1 MTNTPDD
8 IIDLAAET
16 MKGDLL
22 NALLDEF
29 KAARDVWPKL
39 SQIDQEA
46 IIFRFERRVGAGI
59 REAVRMIAGDS
70 RPVIT
75 AKLDQLTAKDGIKAV
90 LSLSQHDA
98 NRHELLD
105 AVGKVVL
112 VVVADAEPYQGGDT
126 PKAEPDQRPLLT
138 ATEALA
144 AQDAAGGDE
153 PPAALPEGA
162 DDADTGNGEAL
173 DALEQGLDAA
183 DLAEQR
189 AEDAPDPDLADG
201 PEPPPYVRDDGRLY
215 DAILLIDEEWTGLG
229 SDEDANLAQ
238 IASWSDA
245 ECEAVEAFCAV
256 VYRQTNGD
264 LSELLPIRPDC
275 IGGPLPGQV
284 ADEAAPEL
292 PL

>member
-1 MTNTPDD
+1 MTESTDD

-16 MKGDLL
+16 MQGDLL
-22 NALLDEF
+22 NALLDEL

-59 REAVRMIAGDS
+59 KEAVRIIAGDG

-112 VVVADAEPYQGGDT
+112 VVVADADPYLGGDT
-126 PKAEPDQRPLLT
+126 PKGEPDQKPLLAET
-138 ATEALA
+138 AQEAA
-144 AQDAAGGDE
+144 
-153 PPAALPEGA
+153 GA
-162 DDADTGNGEAL
+162 DDAADRDQGSGPDA
-173 DALEQGLDAA
+173 DAGAAAALEAGLAASEAGEGVDADA
-183 DLAEQR
+183 ELVEQR
-189 AEDAPDPDLADG
+189 AEDV
-201 PEPPPYVRDDGRLY
+201 PPFVRDDGRTYEAVLSV
-215 DAILLIDEEWTGLG
+215 DEEWTGLG
-229 SDEDANLAQ
+229 ADDAANMVTIAGWTDE
-238 IASWSDA
+238 
-245 ECEAVEAFCAV
+245 ECAAVEAFCAV
-256 VYRQTNGD
+256 VYQQAQGD
-264 LSELLPIRPDC
+264 LSVPLPIRPDC

-284 ADEAAPEL
+284 TDPAEPEL

>member
-1 MTNTPDD
+1 MTESTDD
-8 IIDLAAET
+8 IIELAAET

-22 NALLDEF
+22 NALLDEL

-39 SQIDQEA
+39 SQHDQDF
-46 IIFRFERRVGAGI
+46 IINRFERRTAKAI
-59 REAVRMIAGDS
+59 DEAVRMIAAEG
-70 RPVIT
+70 RPVIR

-126 PKAEPDQRPLLT
+126 PKAEPDQRPLLAET
-138 ATEALA
+138 

-173 DALEQGLDAA
+173 DALEKGLDAA

-229 SDEDANLAQ
+229 SDEDANLAR
-238 IASWSDA
+238 IASWTDA

-264 LSELLPIRPDC
+264 LSEMLPIRPDC